1 MKVIVTI
8 PDQVLATPT
17 KAVAHF
23 DKKLVALVADMK
35 TTLKNTK
42 NPVGVGLAAPQIGVN
57 VSIFLMRPK
66 EKGEISVHIN
76 PQITWVSPELTEGLP
91 EAEHRLEGC
100 LSVPKVWGVVKRH
113 KVVRLVFCDET
124 GKRIEKKYE
133 GFPATIIQHEM
144 DHLSGVLFTT
154 RVLEQKGQFYKP
166 VVNEKGE
173 EDLEPYTI

>member
-1 MKVIVTI
+1 MKLIVTI
-8 PDQVLATPT
+8 PDQALFTPT
-17 KAVAHF
+17 KTIAHF
-23 DKKLVALVADMK
+23 DKKLAAVVADMK
-35 TTLKNTK
+35 AALLNTK
-42 NPVGVGLAAPQIGVN
+42 NPVGVGLAAPQIGIN
-57 VSIFLMRPK
+57 ASIFLMRPK

-76 PQITWVSPELTEGLP
+76 PQITWVNPELTAGLP

-113 KVVRLVFCDET
+113 KAVKLMFFNET

-173 EDLEPYTI
+173 ENLEPYTI